1 VKGATNARNLK
12 SNLQFHSLQL
22 NGELESYIYFKKSY
36 AGADDSFVAAGISVH
51 TSGLSGFSWLSLQ
64 RRMRPRT
71 GKGPVQI
78 TMMET
83 ESENFI

>member
-1 VKGATNARNLK
+1 
-12 SNLQFHSLQL
+12 
-22 NGELESYIYFKKSY
+22 
-36 AGADDSFVAAGISVH
+36 
-51 TSGLSGFSWLSLQ
+51 LSLQ

-83 ESENFI
+83 ESENFIWYSHWKWNITIGHGVLRFNKSHRKYLKNF